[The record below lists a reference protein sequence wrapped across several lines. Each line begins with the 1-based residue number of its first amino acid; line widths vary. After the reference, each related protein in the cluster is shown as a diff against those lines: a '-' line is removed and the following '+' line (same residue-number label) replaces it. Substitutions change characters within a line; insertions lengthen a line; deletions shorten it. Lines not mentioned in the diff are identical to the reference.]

1 MDKRTWRFLLLSA
14 FVSLGVCFSCTT
26 SPSMTPTTTITPEVL
41 SASTPTIAPREMISY
56 TNTEHH
62 FSLSYPANWII
73 IRENYR
79 EIILVPQE
87 QQDWQPTRIPED
99 LFREPEVKINLGND
113 IREMLGPKNFPQ
125 RIDPTIL
132 QGWLEQNMQN
142 DTEQSFVKRPV
153 GNSEVFE
160 LTEISEGGCD
170 RIVYW
175 RPESLEQLVRLSTGC
190 ESPYLSDF
198 GLIVNS
204 LQSIE

>member
-1 MDKRTWRFLLLSA
+1 MNKKAWLFMLLSA
-14 FVSLGVCFSCTT
+14 FVSLGICSSCTI
-26 SPSMTPTTTITPEVL
+26 SPSLTPTTTITPEVL
-41 SASTPTIAPREMISY
+41 SASTPTIAPREMVSY

-79 EIILVPQE
+79 EIMLVPQE

-99 LFREPEVKINLGND
+99 LFRDPVIEINLGEN
-113 IREMLGPKNFPQ
+113 IRGRMGSQYFPGA
-125 RIDPTIL
+125 INTNTLSD
-132 QGWLEQNMQN
+132 WLTQKVEREAASNLIGKEIGGM
-142 DTEQSFVKRPV
+142 KA
-153 GNSEVFE
+153 FE
-160 LTEISEGGCD
+160 LTEIYEGGSEQV
-170 RIVYW
+170 VYW

-198 GLIVNS
+198 ELIVNS